1 MSYYIEE
8 PIVIDARPGY
18 KLITLSGREL
28 IDCRETE
35 HSSLRDYLYSGL
47 NCILDD
53 DTLED
58 YSHRYP
64 VSFLVDYLSSI
75 ENILTA
81 LGNNNSEDPPSEK
94 ETVRGA
100 DAATLLA
107 HLKKAFTKLETSF
120 AERKKK
126 GVIEMSDM
134 PRYFPVGTEIVHQDD
149 DLVGGVIKS
158 INIRH
163 SFFSGTYYEIGLRV
177 IHAIKGIPEEG
188 IYTINIGFS
197 GIVPVDSL
205 SVRMV
210 TAEDKEKLTERGK
223 RYLKFCKPGTYV
235 AYTGNITQASYWS
248 TRIYRADGR
257 VVIDPVSFERTQ
269 SEIWREGI
277 GRCGVRVQ
285 EERGNQIQEKREVNE
300 NDHWRCISFLYG
312 FSFAVK
318 RWGRIELEG
327 LSDIQWR
334 DNAFEQLVLDAEDKD
349 LIHSLVK
356 FHGTGFQDII
366 EGKGGGCIFLL
377 HGEPGFGKT
386 ASAEAV
392 AELLHKPLYSVSV
405 GELGV
410 DPHSLEASLRNILDV
425 ATIWDAVILLDEA
438 DIFLEERDEHDVA
451 RNAMVGVFLR
461 LLEYHNGVLFLTTN
475 RVEHF
480 DRAFYSRISI
490 ALLYKNEEGKVPKIW
505 RNLLGAAGLPP
516 EWVTSVSEY
525 DVNGRQIKNAIRMA
539 QTLARAKGR
548 KAQVTDLIRA
558 VEAALRFQK
567 EITKAKAAAE

>member
-1 MSYYIEE
+1 MPYFEE
-8 PIVIDARPGY
+8 KPKVLKSNPGY
-18 KLITLSGREL
+18 RLISLSGREY
-28 IDCRETE
+28 IDCQEPN
-35 HSSLRDYLYSGL
+35 HSGLRDYICNALG
-47 NCILDD
+47 NQLDS
-53 DTLED
+53 DTID
-58 YSHRYP
+58 NYAHRYP
-64 VSFLVDYLSSI
+64 VSFLATHV
-75 ENILTA
+75 
-81 LGNNNSEDPPSEK
+81 
-94 ETVRGA
+94 
-100 DAATLLA
+100 TLLESYRRA
-107 HLKKAFTKLETSF
+107 KDMPTLLTHLRKLQLKLEKSYL
-120 AERKKK
+120 ERKKR
-126 GVIEMSDM
+126 GIIEMSDM
-134 PRYFPVGTEIVHQDD
+134 PRQFPPNTEIVYQGDD
-149 DLVGGVIKS
+149 GLIGGTIKS
-158 INIRH
+158 LKLEFSFWSGPYYNI
-163 SFFSGTYYEIGLRV
+163 SLRV
-177 IHAIKGIPEEG
+177 IHAIKGVAEEG
-188 IYTINIGFS
+188 IYTMHVAFS
-197 GIVPVDSL
+197 GVVALDAISL
-205 SVRMV
+205 RLATS
-210 TAEDKEKLTERGK
+210 EDKELLTKRGK
-223 RYLKFCKPGTYV
+223 KFIKFCKPGTY
-235 AYTGNITQASYWS
+235 AGYQGNITQASYWS

-269 SEIWREGI
+269 QETWRDGI
-277 GRCGVRVQ
+277 SRCNV
-285 EERGNQIQEKREVNE
+285 QIQ
-300 NDHWRCISFLYG
+300 NDDDITSRRNGSSKAVEIKPEDYWRCIPFMYG

-327 LSDIQWR
+327 LSNIQWR
-334 DNAFEQLVLDAEDKD
+334 ENAFEQLVLPAEDKD

-356 FHGTGFQDII
+356 FHGTGFTDII

-505 RNLLGAAGLPP
+505 RNLLGAAGLPQG
-516 EWVTSVSEY
+516 WATTVSEY
-525 DVNGRQIKNAIRMA
+525 NVNGRQIKNAIRMA

-548 KAQVTDLIRA
+548 KPQVEDLIRA

-567 EITKAKAAAE
+567 EIKKVKVAKAE